1 MTPQIIFAICVAIVL
16 VVALVVYKIKTK
28 GIRKF
33 AIEMITQAE
42 RVFRQGENKEKM
54 AFVIDGI
61 LGFIPAPFRFL
72 ITRSMVEAFIQKIF
86 DEIKIA
92 LDYKGEQIMEE
103 DLIIGSTEI
112 PELENPD
119 DREYENV
126 EIETE
131 GGK

>member
-1 MTPQIIFAICVAIVL
+1 MTPQIILAICVAIVL
-16 VVALVVYKIKTK
+16 VVALVVYKTK

-33 AIEMITQAE
+33 AIEMITEAE

-72 ITRSMVEAFIQKIF
+72 ITRSVVEAFIQKIF

-92 LDYKGEQIMEE
+92 LDYKGE
-103 DLIIGSTEI
+103 
-112 PELENPD
+112 
-119 DREYENV
+119 
-126 EIETE
+126 
-131 GGK
+131 

>member
-1 MTPQIIFAICVAIVL
+1 MTPQVIFAICVAIVL

-28 GIRKF
+28 GIRNF
-33 AIEMITQAE
+33 AIEMITEAE
-42 RVFRQGENKEKM
+42 RIFKQGENKEKM

-92 LDYKGEQIMEE
+92 LDYKGE
-103 DLIIGSTEI
+103 
-112 PELENPD
+112 
-119 DREYENV
+119 
-126 EIETE
+126 
-131 GGK
+131 

>member
-1 MTPQIIFAICVAIVL
+1 
-16 VVALVVYKIKTK
+16 
-28 GIRKF
+28 
-33 AIEMITQAE
+33 MITEAE
-42 RVFRQGENKEKM
+42 KVFRQGENKEKM

-103 DLIIGSTEI
+103 DIIIGSTEI